1 MKQYITLE
9 EAKMQIPG
17 FVDYGEQDEYITGCI
32 LDAQAALET
41 RLQSP
46 LSEYEDEQGCIP
58 RDLRRSILITISA
71 AALSAPFIKFR
82 GAEEDGTT

>member
-32 LDAQAALET
+32 LDAQPHLKPACNLLYQNM
-41 RLQSP
+41 RMS
-46 LSEYEDEQGCIP
+46 
-58 RDLRRSILITISA
+58 RDVFPEI
-71 AALSAPFIKFR
+71 
-82 GAEEDGTT
+82 

>member
-1 MKQYITLE
+1 
-9 EAKMQIPG
+9 MQIPG

-58 RDLRRSILITISA
+58 RDLRRSDIVFSKPYSIGRA